1 MKTGFHLG
9 LGLIFGVVLFVLTDG
24 PVWIAVGIAIGA
36 GMEQRKRK

>member
-1 MKTGFHLG
+1 MKTGSHLG

>member
-1 MKTGFHLG
+1 MKSGSHLG

-36 GMEQRKRK
+36 GMEQRKRE